1 MNHTMDMNHTM
12 TRSKCLAAGLTALG
26 LLSTSLISMQAAA
39 QADNFPAKPVTIIV
53 PYSPGS
59 ATETEVRIYAQKMTE
74 IMGQSFLV
82 EFKPGAGAT
91 LGAAYVAKA
100 APDGYT
106 LLQVSSAFIIA
117 PLLYKDLPY
126 EPLRDFA
133 PVSLMSKKPN
143 VLLVNPAF
151 PARTL
156 GEYIAYARANPGK
169 LNFATSGGGGPQ
181 HLVGAWLHGATDT
194 KVTFIHYKGGAPSVT
209 DLLAGRVDVLMN
221 PLSMSQPMMQS
232 GKMRALAV
240 MSSERVS
247 SAPDTPTVA
256 EQVPTM
262 KDFEYSA
269 VIGIVAPVKTPP
281 AVVNKLSS
289 NFTRAAKSPDVIQKL
304 APGGSIMIG
313 STPEQFRQSMAAESV
328 RFRQLIK
335 DNDIRLE
342 E

>member
-1 MNHTMDMNHTM
+1 M
-12 TRSKCLAAGLTALG
+12 TRTQSLAAALAVLP
-26 LLSTSLISMQAAA
+26 LLFGEASA
-39 QADNFPAKPVTIIV
+39 QSGAENFPAKPVTIIV

-59 ATETEVRIYAQKMTE
+59 ATETEVRIYSQKMTE
-74 IMGQSFLV
+74 LLSQPFVV

-91 LGAAYVAKA
+91 LGAAYVAKS

-106 LLQVSSAFIIA
+106 LLQVSAAFIIA

-143 VLLVNPAF
+143 VLLVSPNF

-156 GEYIAYARANPGK
+156 AEYIAYAKANPGK
-169 LNFATSGGGGPQ
+169 INFATSGGGGPQ
-181 HLVGAWLHGATDT
+181 HLVGAWIHGATDT
-194 KVTFIHYKGGAPSVT
+194 KVTFIHYKGGAPGAT

-221 PLSMSQPMMQS
+221 PLSMSQAMMQS

-240 MSSERVS
+240 MSTERVA

-256 EQVPTM
+256 EQMPSM

-269 VIGIVAPVKTPP
+269 VIGIVAPKNVPA
-281 AVVNKLSS
+281 AVVNKLSA
-289 NFTRAAKSPDVIQKL
+289 NFARTAKSADVAQKL

-313 STPEQFRQSMAAESV
+313 STPEQFRQSMAAESQ
-328 RFRQLIK
+328 RYRQLIK
-335 DNDIRLE
+335 DNDIKLE